1 MTDRKVSLSLVRD
14 VEVRDVEAHF
24 VDARD
29 EDLVFACL
37 RQQAG
42 AQAALWD
49 RYYPIVRRVVCRASG
64 PGREV
69 DDAIQEIFIRL
80 FRKLPGLRDPA
91 SLRAFVIS
99 ITVRVIKS
107 EQRARWIRRWLGLSL
122 DGETPDRAGD
132 PIDLEA
138 REALARFYAI
148 LDRLAPRHR
157 TAFVLR
163 HVEGLELTE
172 VAAALDISL
181 ATIKR
186 WLPRIALRV
195 FSQAESD
202 PLLAPYPA
210 RGVLRESGGVT

>member
-1 MTDRKVSLSLVRD
+1 MTDRKVSLSLVRE
-14 VEVRDVEAHF
+14 VELRLA
-24 VDARD
+24 DARD
-29 EDLVFACL
+29 EDLVRACL
-37 RQQAG
+37 RAQAG

-49 RYYPIVRRVVCRASG
+49 RYYPLVRRLVCRASG

-69 DDAIQEIFIRL
+69 EDAIQEIFIRL

-107 EQRARWIRRWLGLSL
+107 EQRARWIRRWLGLSI

-132 PIDLEA
+132 PVDLEA

-186 WLPRIALRV
+186 WLPRIARRV

-202 PLLAPYPA
+202 PVLAPYLA
-210 RGVLRESGGVT
+210 HGALGGKLGLT

>member
-14 VEVRDVEAHF
+14 VEGSFD
-24 VDARD
+24 DARD

-69 DDAIQEIFIRL
+69 EDAIQEIFIRL
-80 FRKLPGLRDPA
+80 FRKLPGLRDPS

-107 EQRARWIRRWLGLSL
+107 EQRARWIRRWLGLSP
-122 DGETPDRAGD
+122 DGETPDCAGD
-132 PIDLEA
+132 PVDLEA

-186 WLPRIALRV
+186 WLPRIARRV

-202 PLLAPYPA
+202 PLLAPYLA
-210 RGVLRESGGVT
+210 RGIPVREIEVT

>member
-1 MTDRKVSLSLVRD
+1 MTDRKVNLSLVRD
-14 VEVRDVEAHF
+14 VERRFD
-24 VDARD
+24 DARD
-29 EDLVFACL
+29 EDLVRACL
-37 RQQAG
+37 RDQAG

-49 RYYPIVRRVVCRASG
+49 RYYPLVRRLVFRASG

-80 FRKLPGLRDPA
+80 FRKLPGLREPS

-107 EQRARWIRRWLGLSL
+107 EQRARWIRRWLGLSI
-122 DGETPDRAGD
+122 DGETPDRAGN
-132 PIDLEA
+132 PVDLEA

-186 WLPRIALRV
+186 WLPRIARRV

-202 PLLAPYPA
+202 PLLAPYLA
-210 RGVLRESGGVT
+210 HGALGGKLGLT